1 MNLRELVSKY
11 PEVMSAEVQG
21 FGNSRWVDIKLG
33 EKTYAK
39 VKELQRIR
47 HGRAEKLLKILHDKG
62 YRFNFTSGGRIIVA
76 NRTDEQNELSYFS
89 KTGSSIASC
98 DDTYDELVGQAIA
111 AARAVEDWDTEIL
124 YLFQKLVN
132 PGS

>member
-11 PEVMSAEVQG
+11 LEIMSAEVQD
-21 FGNSRWVDIKLG
+21 FGKGRWVSIELG
-33 EKTYAK
+33 EKTPAK

-47 HGRAEKLLKILHDKG
+47 HGRAEKLLKIFHDEG
-62 YRFNFTSGGRIIVA
+62 YRFNFTSGGCIIVA

-89 KTGSSIASC
+89 KTGSSIASP
-98 DDTYDELVGQAIA
+98 DDFYDGLVGQAIA
-111 AARAVEDWDTEIL
+111 AARSVEDWDTEIL
-124 YLFQKLVN
+124 RLFQKLVN